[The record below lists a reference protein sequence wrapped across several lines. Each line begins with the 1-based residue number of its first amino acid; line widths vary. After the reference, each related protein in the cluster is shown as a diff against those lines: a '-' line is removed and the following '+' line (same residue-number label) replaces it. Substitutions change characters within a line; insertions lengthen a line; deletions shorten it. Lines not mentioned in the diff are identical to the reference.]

1 MTEQDNFEIDTAQ
14 PVTTAVPVTD
24 PKPTTLTDITAAGE
38 DDGSQDE
45 PVDNRPTWDIEY
57 KLGDGGGV
65 EEIHADSADEAR
77 AIFLGRYAED
87 KQPEILTVEPG

>member
-1 MTEQDNFEIDTAQ
+1 MNEQENFEIDTAR
-14 PVTTAVPVTD
+14 PATTAVPVTD
-24 PKPTTLTDITAAGE
+24 AAPE
-38 DDGSQDE
+38 APEAAAADEE